1 MNIRK
6 KKKRGIGKER
16 SKKYEKQKAER
27 RIMEVAEMEGIRENK
42 EVKLNNELG
51 KRIREEKGTK
61 LSRFRKMMLKKRK
74 EDEAEEI

>member
-1 MNIRK
+1 MNIWE

-16 SKKYEKQKAER
+16 NKKYEKQKAER
-27 RIMEVAEMEGIRENK
+27 RVMEVAEMEGIRENK

-51 KRIREEKGTK
+51 KRIREEKEMK
-61 LSRFRKMMLKKRK
+61 LLRFRKMTLKKRK